1 MYVLH
6 ACMHVII
13 YTYTYMQTL
22 LLQLRQ
28 PPPFPH
34 APPAQVFPKKTTKC
48 VETPEEI
55 AFLPQSCFSTQH
67 DMKDGEGG
75 VGQPQVPYNS

>member
-1 MYVLH
+1 MQGKNHKVGSSSSEVRRYIDEIFRNTTLNETKYMLYVCMH

-34 APPAQVFPKKTTKC
+34 TPPAQASPKK
-48 VETPEEI
+48 
-55 AFLPQSCFSTQH
+55 
-67 DMKDGEGG
+67 KDKMC
-75 VGQPQVPYNS
+75 